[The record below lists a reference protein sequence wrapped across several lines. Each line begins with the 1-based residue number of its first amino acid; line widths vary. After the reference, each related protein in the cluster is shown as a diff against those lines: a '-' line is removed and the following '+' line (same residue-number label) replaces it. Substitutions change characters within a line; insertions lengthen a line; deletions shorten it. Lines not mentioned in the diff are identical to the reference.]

1 MKQTKNK
8 HLEVISELKYSTI
21 DMPLSVFI
29 DAIVDGDLSQI
40 SDWDDIYMQYCE
52 AIGGK
57 ELNTKL
63 REVTEMSVMKNKIQI
78 AESCV
83 AMLNMSKSEEV
94 FKILCELYPQS
105 GVTKFSEDA
114 IERIIAH
121 MKRDVVELGISVN
134 EQNVSKEQKADYTRD
149 YFTDMLIEI
158 SSAFKV
164 NVGQNIS
171 LREYCR
177 WVVKYKQYVEI
188 LNKRQ

>member
-8 HLEVISELKYSTI
+8 PLEVISELKYSTI

-63 REVTEMSVMKNKIQI
+63 REVTEMSVMKNKIKI

-83 AMLNMSKSEEV
+83 AMLNMSNSEEV

-158 SSAFKV
+158 SAAFKV

>member
-83 AMLNMSKSEEV
+83 AMLNMSNSEEV

-121 MKRDVVELGISVN
+121 MKRDIVELGISVN

-158 SSAFKV
+158 SAAFKV

>member
-1 MKQTKNK
+1 MKPTKSNPI
-8 HLEVISELKYSTI
+8 EVINQLKYSTI
-21 DMPLSVFI
+21 DMPLGVFI

-57 ELNTKL
+57 ELKTKL

-83 AMLNMSKSEEV
+83 AMLSMTESEEV

-105 GVTKFSEDA
+105 GVTKFSPDA

-121 MKRDVVELGISVN
+121 LKRDVVELGITAN
-134 EQNVSKEQKADYTRD
+134 EQKVSQNENKDYTRD

-158 SSAFKV
+158 STAFKV
-164 NVGQNIS
+164 NVGQNIT

-177 WVVKYKQYVEI
+177 WVVKYKQYVETI
-188 LNKRQ
+188 NKRQ